1 MPVYDYKCPEHG
13 IFHELA
19 TLEDF
24 DKPSSCPQCQ
34 KMSPRV
40 IIMSPEIL
48 DMAPEKRQAMQKNE
62 IARHEPHFSTQDT
75 RLENAERRKYKCGC
89 SHHDRQEKRSS
100 KLFYTAEGNKM
111 FPSMRPWMISH

>member
-19 TLEDF
+19 TMEDF
-24 DKPSSCPQCQ
+24 DKPASCPQCQ
-34 KMSPRV
+34 KLSPRIIMMSPQF
-40 IIMSPEIL
+40 M
-48 DMAPEKRQAMQKNE
+48 DMAPEKRKAMERNE
-62 IARHEPHFSTQDT
+62 IARHEPQHSTLDT
-75 RLENAERRKYKCGC
+75 RLENAERLKHGCGC
-89 SHHDRQEKRSS
+89 EHHEKQSS